1 MATTPFR
8 YKHNTIILI
17 IRNTCT
23 HFFAKSTP
31 PYKNKKASAKGVKG
45 NAKNVYYV
53 LRMDIKKGD
62 P

>member
-1 MATTPFR
+1 MHTFFR
-8 YKHNTIILI
+8 KKY
-17 IRNTCT
+17 
-23 HFFAKSTP
+23 P
-31 PYKNKKASAKGVKG
+31 PYKNKKVSPKGVKG